1 MDNKGGH
8 AKVSLCSKIKDIFI
22 SSSCCNKNITID
34 KHVEKHIECPQHKES
49 KRRRSRS
56 SEKHDK
62 HNKHHKKDK
71 KEFDDIAG

>member
-34 KHVEKHIECPQHKES
+34 KHIECPQHKES

-62 HNKHHKKDK
+62 HKHHKKDK
-71 KEFDDIAG
+71 SEVKEFDNIAG

>member
-34 KHVEKHIECPQHKES
+34 KHVECPHTQHKES

-56 SEKHDK
+56 SDK
-62 HNKHHKKDK
+62 HTKHHKKDK
-71 KEFDDIAG
+71 KDFDDIAG

>member
-34 KHVEKHIECPQHKES
+34 KHTECPQHKES

-62 HNKHHKKDK
+62 HKHHKKDK
-71 KEFDDIAG
+71 SEVKEFDNIVG